1 MQNNRKAME
10 DALRMAQSEAG
21 QQLLNMLKQSGG
33 PDLDRAMNQAAAGD
47 YAAAKALLANL
58 MQNPQ
63 AQELMKRMGG
73 NHGPDGR

>member
-10 DALRMAQSEAG
+10 DALRMAQSDAG

-33 PDLDRAMNQAAAGD
+33 PELDRAMTQAAAGD

-63 AQELMKRMGG
+63 AQELMRKMGG
-73 NHGPDGR
+73 SHGSTGR